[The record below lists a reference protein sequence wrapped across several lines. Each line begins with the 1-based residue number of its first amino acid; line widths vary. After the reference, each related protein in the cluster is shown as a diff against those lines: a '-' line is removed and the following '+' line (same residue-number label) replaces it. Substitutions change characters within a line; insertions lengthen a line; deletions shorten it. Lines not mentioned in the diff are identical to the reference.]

1 MIAEHDFTS
10 PLFFFEMIFY
20 LFFFFFYYFYFCQLN
35 LFDKFSL
42 ETTNNYNNNK
52 QYTHKILILF
62 IISIYTH
69 IRINYIKL
77 LSPFF
82 FCLFFSLSFL
92 SSPSNC
98 QSKISSKT
106 PSFFIFIFFFFY
118 NRHTHTHPYTHFSPW
133 QLG

>member
-1 MIAEHDFTS
+1 
-10 PLFFFEMIFY
+10 MIFY
-20 LFFFFFYYFYFCQLN
+20 LFFFFFFYFCQLN

-82 FCLFFSLSFL
+82 FASFSLFL
-92 SSPSNC
+92 SFPLLLTASL
-98 QSKISSKT
+98 KFHRKLLL
-106 PSFFIFIFFFFY
+106 FLFLFFFFFTTDTL
-118 NRHTHTHPYTHFSPW
+118 THTHIHIFHHGSWVKTNEVT
-133 QLG
+133 